1 MPRPQTALEF
11 LDASYRQNAAALPNA
26 EFRSVSVT
34 RGLYNALV
42 DELGVM
48 ERFGNAIIH
57 ERYMFRGSDDSDG
70 RQPSGMACAGLA
82 LGGHA
87 RSTKSSKS
95 ACSASCSRSARTGS
109 SIAGRRSVGRN
120 VRLNLLPKCFCVL
133 Y

>member
-11 LDASYRQNAAALPNA
+11 LDVSYRQNAAALPNA

-57 ERYMFRGSDDSDG
+57 ERYMFRGATIQMDDNRAEWRVLGWRWADMPAPP
-70 RQPSGMACAGLA
+70 RAARAPVARPAVARPEPAAA
-82 LGGHA
+82 LPEEEVWDV
-87 RSTKSSKS
+87 T
-95 ACSASCSRSARTGS
+95 
-109 SIAGRRSVGRN
+109 
-120 VRLNLLPKCFCVL
+120 FD
-133 Y
+133 